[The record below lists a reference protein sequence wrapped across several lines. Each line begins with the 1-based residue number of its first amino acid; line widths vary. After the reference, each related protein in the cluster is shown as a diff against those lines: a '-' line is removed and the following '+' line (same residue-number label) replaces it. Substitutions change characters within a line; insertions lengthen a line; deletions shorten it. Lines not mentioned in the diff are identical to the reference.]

1 MAQFE
6 KSNAVTR
13 DLKALQAFMLSLEV
27 GMWSGF
33 KRKMEIAES
42 FLQPLL
48 TVSPPLRRPVYE
60 CMLTPSRCSDEPGSS
75 LLLPTRRPWYHSTL
89 IPQKPSR

>member
-1 MAQFE
+1 M
-6 KSNAVTR
+6 NTR

-42 FLQPLL
+42 FIQPLL
-48 TVSPPLRRPVYE
+48 TVGAAQHDMTEPDVDADAV
-60 CMLTPSRCSDEPGSS
+60 RCRCFEEPGRF
-75 LLLPTRRPWYHSTL
+75 LLRPTRLPCYH
-89 IPQKPSR
+89 